1 MNGSEDF
8 SRELMNQNG
17 VSGDAVQEIR
27 RQRARSLVL
36 AEKRKV
42 GRIRMI
48 CIGAWALTVVVIFSS
63 MALATLF
70 LFGLRANDTPMTL
83 IVFAASLLGMLGM
96 VGFLVAVV
104 SSVAWYFRAR
114 TAGLTAIDARLSE
127 LETIL
132 RAEAEKAR
140 QENVAAGG
148 NPEG

>member
-1 MNGSEDF
+1 MNGSDDL

-17 VSGDAVQEIR
+17 ISDEAVQEIR
-27 RQRARSLVL
+27 RQQARSLVL

-70 LFGLRANDTPMTL
+70 LFARQDAEIPMRL
-83 IVFAASLLGMLGM
+83 IALAASLLGMFVM

-104 SSVAWYFRAR
+104 SSVAWYFSAR
-114 TAGLTAIDARLSE
+114 TAGLTAIDARLGE

-132 RAEAEKAR
+132 RAEAEKTR
-140 QENVAAGG
+140 KENEEVGEAL
-148 NPEG
+148 EG

>member
-1 MNGSEDF
+1 MNKSENF

-17 VSGDAVQEIR
+17 LSDEAAQEMR
-27 RQRARSLVL
+27 RQQARSLVF

-48 CIGAWALTVVVIFSS
+48 CIGAWALTVVVIFTS
-63 MALATLF
+63 MAMATIF
-70 LFGLRANDTPMTL
+70 LFMTRSGETPMTL
-83 IVFAASLLGMLGM
+83 MVLSASMLGILGI
-96 VGFLVAVV
+96 VGFMVAVA

-114 TAGLTAIDARLSE
+114 TAGLTAIDARLGE

-140 QENVAAGG
+140 RENESAG
-148 NPEG
+148 

>member
-63 MALATLF
+63 MAMATLF
-70 LFGLRANDTPMTL
+70 LFGVQESETPRLMLLSATM
-83 IVFAASLLGMLGM
+83 LGMFGM
-96 VGFLVAVV
+96 VGFVVAIV
-104 SSVAWYFRAR
+104 SSVAWYFSAR
-114 TAGLTAIDARLSE
+114 TAGLTAIDARLGE
-127 LETIL
+127 LEAIL
-132 RAEAEKAR
+132 RAEAEKAQR
-140 QENVAAGG
+140 QDEPAG
-148 NPEG
+148 

>member
-1 MNGSEDF
+1 MNKSENF

-17 VSGDAVQEIR
+17 LSDEAAQEMR

-42 GRIRMI
+42 GRIRVI
-48 CIGAWALTVVVIFSS
+48 CIGAWALTVVVIFTS
-63 MALATLF
+63 MGMATLF
-70 LFGLRANDTPMTL
+70 LFMARSGETPMTL
-83 IVFAASLLGMLGM
+83 MVLSASVLGILGI
-96 VGFLVAVV
+96 VGFMVAVV

-114 TAGLTAIDARLSE
+114 TAGLTAIDARLGE

-140 QENVAAGG
+140 RENESAG
-148 NPEG
+148 